1 MISYE
6 LVDIGANLAH
16 PNFRKDFD
24 QVVERAKQAGLT
36 KIMIT
41 GTCLKSTKE
50 ARDLCA
56 KYPGFF
62 YFTSGVHPHD
72 AKTWTEDVRKAIVE
86 LAAHPACVA
95 IGECGLDFNR
105 NFSPQDQQRAAFEEQ
120 VKIACELK
128 KSLFIHE
135 RDAHDDLLEILE
147 RHSDRLPPAVVHC
160 FTGSA
165 AQAKTY
171 LDKGFYLGL
180 TGFLWKDRSEDGV
193 RFALKNGMIPL
204 DRLLLETDAP
214 FMYCKVNDKKIP
226 AEIREKISSEAKEL
240 HSHCS
245 FNRNEPCGLA
255 ASCELI
261 AAFANVD
268 AAELAKRTTENAKK
282 IYGLE

>member
-24 QVVERAKQAGLT
+24 QVVERAKKAGLK

-72 AKTWTEDVRKAIVE
+72 AKTWTEDVRKEIVE

-120 VKIACELK
+120 VKIACDLK

-135 RDAHDDLLEILE
+135 RDAHEDLLEILG
-147 RHSDRLPPAVVHC
+147 RHADRLPPAVIHC
-160 FTGSA
+160 FTGCA

-180 TGFLWKDRSEDGV
+180 TGFLWKDRSENGV
-193 RFALKNGMIPL
+193 RFALKNRMIPL

-214 FMYCKVNDKKIP
+214 YMYCKVNDKKIP
-226 AEIREKISSEAKEL
+226 AEIREKISAEAKEL

-268 AAELAKRTTENAKK
+268 AAELAKQTTENAKK